1 MHIFSVYFYLIG
13 AEVQA
18 AANEVIDA
26 AKDKAAEVKD
36 EAEKAAD
43 VVKETGMS
51 VIICAIQFIIE
62 LIVLRRILYRT
73 EQYLFVTNSRDSCFF
88 HQKYPS
94 RRIRVFVAYE

>member
-1 MHIFSVYFYLIG
+1 MYFYLIG

-18 AANEVIDA
+18 VTNEVVDA

-36 EAEKAAD
+36 AATKAAD
-43 VVKETGMS
+43 DVKEAGMS
-51 VIICAIQFIIE
+51 AIICAIQFIIE

-88 HQKYPS
+88 HQKHPS